1 MMNTIKKIT
10 SISLMLCLGLI
21 STHLEAAKPKMNDP
35 KDMQAKAEKAEK
47 EEARFPIGC
56 KPVGYKESLKVLSLF
71 PGKEGA
77 LQSLYFFFN
86 KSQQTVSLYHMR
98 DEESQYTTRYN
109 HTIGGRQWAALATG
123 EPLVKFI
130 CTLGDGKTSY
140 GKIIDCA
147 DTIKVCEYVNVK
159 FGLNNKGN
167 FWIVDGT
174 TRNGAVNEVVHYGII
189 PGA

>member
-1 MMNTIKKIT
+1 MRNIMNTINKIT
-10 SISLMLCLGLI
+10 SISLMLFLGLM
-21 STHLEAAKPKMNDP
+21 SAQLEAAKLKKNDP
-35 KDMQAKAEKAEK
+35 QEAQAKAEK

-56 KPVGYKESLKVLSLF
+56 RPVGYKESLKVLSLF

-86 KSQQTVSLYHMR
+86 KSPQTVSLYQMR
-98 DEESQYTTRYN
+98 DEDSQYTTRYN
-109 HTIGGRQWAALATG
+109 HSIGGRQWAALATG

-130 CTLGDGKTSY
+130 CTAGDGKTSY

-167 FWIVDGT
+167 YWIVDGT

-189 PGA
+189 PGV

>member
-1 MMNTIKKIT
+1 MMKTLKIVT
-10 SISLMLCLGLI
+10 LIPMMFFLGLLF
-21 STHLEAAKPKMNDP
+21 THLEAAKPKKLDP
-35 KDMQAKAEKAEK
+35 IEAQAKAEK

-56 KPVGYKESLKVLSLF
+56 RAVGYKESLKVLTLF

-86 KSQQTVSLYHMR
+86 KTSQTVSLYQMR
-98 DEESQYTTRYN
+98 DEDSEYTTRYN

-147 DTIKVCEYVNVK
+147 DTIKVCEYVNVR

-189 PGA
+189 PGV

>member
-1 MMNTIKKIT
+1 MRNMMNTIKKIT
-10 SISLMLCLGLI
+10 SISLIFFLGLM
-21 STHLEAAKPKMNDP
+21 STHLEAAKPKKKDP
-35 KDMQAKAEKAEK
+35 KEVQAKTEK

-56 KPVGYKESLKVLSLF
+56 KPVGYEENLKVLSLF

-86 KSQQTVSLYHMR
+86 KSSQAVSLYQMR
-98 DEESQYTTRYN
+98 DEDSQYTTRYN
-109 HTIGGRQWAALATG
+109 HTIRARQWAALATG
-123 EPLVKFI
+123 EPLVKFT

-147 DTIKVCEYVNVK
+147 DAINVCEYVNVK

-167 FWIVDGT
+167 YWIVDGT
-174 TRNGAVNEVVHYGII
+174 TRNGAVNEVVRYGII